1 MIRGGGIGCAVLAGL
16 AVQIGSGIAAFAQT
30 ATRPAFVIVER
41 LTTTGPEDIQ
51 KRYGEIS
58 KSIVAKFGG
67 RYLSRSQDNTLLEGP
82 GPAACCMAI
91 IEFPSFEAAQRWYAS
106 PENQAAAKIRQS
118 GATFRIVTIQG
129 LPRETEVR

>member
-1 MIRGGGIGCAVLAGL
+1 MTRGGGIGFAVLAGL
-16 AVQIGSGIAAFAQT
+16 VILIGSGTGAFAQE
-30 ATRPAFVIVER
+30 ATRPVYVIVER
-41 LTTTGPEDIQ
+41 LTTTGPKDIQ

-82 GPAACCMAI
+82 GPVACCMAI
-91 IEFPSFEAAQRWYAS
+91 IEFPSSEAAQRWYAS
-106 PENQAAAKIRQS
+106 PENQTAAKIRQS

-129 LPRETEVR
+129 LPRETDP